1 MVLTVELGG
10 PAHLYARAVPED
22 LSVLGIVKRDSG
34 EVGALVRHLSG
45 SFAQLNGSVLQKLN
59 KREVLS
65 AIAEACIVRIGKQR
79 AT

>member
-10 PAHLYARAVPED
+10 PAYLYARSVPED

-45 SFAQLNGSVLQKLN
+45 GFAQLNGSVLQKLN
-59 KREVLS
+59 KREVLC
-65 AIAEACIVRIGKQR
+65 AIAEACIARIGKR